1 MFTLFVGP
9 GFVHVC
15 GDDLRINVQKCLA
28 HILGEGEVGLPV
40 TAVDIIIENSADAAR
55 LVPVRQEEILVAPFL
70 ELRIVLGS
78 CLSQA
83 LRNARWKASVS
94 SSLGYIG
101 VRSPPPPNQGL
112 DVTINRVFICAAG
125 TSGER
130 MWDTSEIPDAQNRG
144 RLPRR
149 GCSFGTPLRIRR
161 ERLIY

>member
-1 MFTLFVGP
+1 MQLVFPLFVGP

-15 GDDLRINVQKCLA
+15 GDDFRINVQKCLA

-40 TAVDIIIENSADAAR
+40 TAVDIIIENPADAAR

-70 ELRIVLGS
+70 ELRIVLGVV
-78 CLSQA
+78 LIA
-83 LRNARWKASVS
+83 GFPNARWKASVS

-101 VRSPPPPNQGL
+101 VRSPPPPNQAL

-130 MWDTSEIPDAQNRG
+130 MWDTSEMPDAQNRG
-144 RLPRR
+144 SSSAPGMFFRNSSENSP
-149 GCSFGTPLRIRR
+149 
-161 ERLIY
+161 